1 MSGDWNGTVNPYCNS
16 CIYYGKSTCTCDYIL
31 IVGHPRPCP
40 AGAGCTARILKKDV
54 KKKMGKPRWDIAQG
68 KQMWEQGM
76 SDSQIAKHFG
86 IAANTV
92 LHQRRSYW
100 EKGITAPVKKKKEEA
115 EVKRPLEDE
124 VLEKMEPCTPPE
136 DIVPTVCTEEE
147 PKQEMKVEVKQE
159 TSKPAPRPL
168 DIYKVLEEAT
178 AKMQGINAICTAEA
192 ILQLW
197 NWDSRE
203 DLLKAR
209 GAIDYL
215 LKKLEET

>member
-1 MSGDWNGTVNPYCNS
+1 MSGDWNGAVNPYCHP

-54 KKKMGKPRWDIAQG
+54 KKKMGKPRWDIAKG

-100 EKGITAPVKKKKEEA
+100 EKGVTMARLRDSERFA
-115 EVKRPLEDE
+115 GTLAQTEDN
-124 VLEKMEPCTPPE
+124 V
-136 DIVPTVCTEEE
+136 
-147 PKQEMKVEVKQE
+147 
-159 TSKPAPRPL
+159 AF
-168 DIYKVLEEAT
+168 KVLEPTVVRIRKHA
-178 AKMQGINAICTAEA
+178 
-192 ILQLW
+192 
-197 NWDSRE
+197 
-203 DLLKAR
+203 
-209 GAIDYL
+209 
-215 LKKLEET
+215 

>member
-1 MSGDWNGTVNPYCNS
+1 MADDHKHNPYCLP
-16 CIYYGKSTCTCDYIL
+16 CIYYAQSTMSCDYIFMED
-31 IVGHPRPCP
+31 HSRPCP
-40 AGAGCTARILKKDV
+40 AGAGCTARIIKKDV
-54 KKKMGKPRWDIAQG
+54 KKKMGKPRWDIALG

-92 LHQRRSYW
+92 LYQRRSYW
-100 EKGITAPVKKKKEEA
+100 EKGIAAPVKKKKEET
-115 EVKRPLEDE
+115 EVKNRKEDE
-124 VLEKMEPCTPPE
+124 VLEKMEPSAPPVDTVPVVFSTETP
-136 DIVPTVCTEEE
+136 
-147 PKQEMKVEVKQE
+147 KVEVKQE

-178 AKMQGINAICTAEA
+178 ANMQGITAICTAEA

-215 LKKLEET
+215 LKKLEEAK

>member
-1 MSGDWNGTVNPYCNS
+1 
-16 CIYYGKSTCTCDYIL
+16 
-31 IVGHPRPCP
+31 
-40 AGAGCTARILKKDV
+40 
-54 KKKMGKPRWDIAQG
+54 MG
-68 KQMWEQGM
+68 
-76 SDSQIAKHFG
+76 
-86 IAANTV
+86 
-92 LHQRRSYW
+92 
-100 EKGITAPVKKKKEEA
+100 
-115 EVKRPLEDE
+115 
-124 VLEKMEPCTPPE
+124 
-136 DIVPTVCTEEE
+136 
-147 PKQEMKVEVKQE
+147 VKQE

-178 AKMQGINAICTAEA
+178 AKMQGINAICTAEEA

>member
-1 MSGDWNGTVNPYCNS
+1 MADDCKHNTYCMP
-16 CIYYGKSTCTCDYIL
+16 CIYYASSTMSCDYIF
-31 IVGHPRPCP
+31 IEDKCRPCP
-40 AGAGCTARILKKDV
+40 AGTGCTVRILKKDV
-54 KKKMGKPRWDIAQG
+54 KKKMGKPRWDIALG

-100 EKGITAPVKKKKEEA
+100 EKGMESPTKKKKEEA

-124 VLEKMEPCTPPE
+124 VLEKMEPCTPPV
-136 DIVPTVCTEEE
+136 DTVPVVCTEKET
-147 PKQEMKVEVKQE
+147 KIDAKKE

-178 AKMQGINAICTAEA
+178 AKMQGITAICTAEA

-209 GAIDYL
+209 GAINYL

>member
-54 KKKMGKPRWDIAQG
+54 KKKMGKPRWDTALG

-76 SDSQIAKHFG
+76 SDAEIARHFH

-92 LHQRRSYW
+92 THQRRSYW
-100 EKGITAPVKKKKEEA
+100 EKGTAAPVKKKKEEP

-124 VLEKMEPCTPPE
+124 VLEKMEPAESTPPV
-136 DIVPTVCTEEE
+136 DTACAVCTTEEL
-147 PKQEMKVEVKQE
+147 EVKQQ
-159 TSKPAPRPL
+159 TSKPAVRPL

>member
-1 MSGDWNGTVNPYCNS
+1 MADERKHNPYCLP
-16 CIYYGKSTCTCDYIL
+16 CVYYATTTMSCDYIF
-31 IVGHPRPCP
+31 IEDKCRPCP

-100 EKGITAPVKKKKEEA
+100 EKGITAPVKKKKEET

-124 VLEKMEPCTPPE
+124 VLEKMEPCPPE
-136 DIVPTVCTEEE
+136 DIASAVSTTEE
-147 PKQEMKVEVKQE
+147 MKMEVKQE

-178 AKMQGINAICTAEA
+178 GSMQGINAICTAEA

>member
-1 MSGDWNGTVNPYCNS
+1 M
-16 CIYYGKSTCTCDYIL
+16 
-31 IVGHPRPCP
+31 P
-40 AGAGCTARILKKDV
+40 AVCTA
-54 KKKMGKPRWDIAQG
+54 
-68 KQMWEQGM
+68 
-76 SDSQIAKHFG
+76 
-86 IAANTV
+86 
-92 LHQRRSYW
+92 
-100 EKGITAPVKKKKEEA
+100 
-115 EVKRPLEDE
+115 
-124 VLEKMEPCTPPE
+124 
-136 DIVPTVCTEEE
+136 EE

-178 AKMQGINAICTAEA
+178 ANMQGINAICTAEA

-215 LKKLEET
+215 LKKLEETK

>member
-1 MSGDWNGTVNPYCNS
+1 MADDRKHNPYCLP
-16 CIYYGKSTCTCDYIL
+16 CIYYAPSTMSCDYIFMED
-31 IVGHPRPCP
+31 HSRPCP
-40 AGAGCTARILKKDV
+40 AGAGCTARIPKKDV

-124 VLEKMEPCTPPE
+124 VLEKMEPCTPPRGHSAHR
-136 DIVPTVCTEEE
+136 VYSRRTEAGNEGG
-147 PKQEMKVEVKQE
+147 
-159 TSKPAPRPL
+159 S
-168 DIYKVLEEAT
+168 EARNFQT
-178 AKMQGINAICTAEA
+178 CAQAA
-192 ILQLW
+192 
-197 NWDSRE
+197 
-203 DLLKAR
+203 
-209 GAIDYL
+209 
-215 LKKLEET
+215 

>member
-1 MSGDWNGTVNPYCNS
+1 MADDRKHNPYCLP
-16 CIYYGKSTCTCDYIL
+16 CIYYAMSTMSCDYIFMED
-31 IVGHPRPCP
+31 HSRPCP

-54 KKKMGKPRWDIAQG
+54 KKKMGKPRWDIALG

-100 EKGITAPVKKKKEEA
+100 EKGVTAPVKKKKEEA
-115 EVKRPLEDE
+115 EVKRHLEDE
-124 VLEKMEPCTPPE
+124 VLEKMEQCTPPV
-136 DIVPTVCTEEE
+136 DTVPMTRTVEE
-147 PKQEMKVEVKQE
+147 PKVEVKQE

>member
-1 MSGDWNGTVNPYCNS
+1 MADDRKHNPYCLS
-16 CIYYGKSTCTCDYIL
+16 CIYYAPSTMSCDY
-31 IVGHPRPCP
+31 VFMEDHSRPCP

-54 KKKMGKPRWDIAQG
+54 KKKMGKPRWDIALG

-76 SDSQIAKHFG
+76 SDTQIAKHFG

-100 EKGITAPVKKKKEEA
+100 EKGIAAPVKKKKEEA
-115 EVKRPLEDE
+115 EVKRPLKDE
-124 VLEKMEPCTPPE
+124 VLEKTEPCTSPE
-136 DIVPTVCTEEE
+136 DIAPTVCTAEE
-147 PKQEMKVEVKQE
+147 PKQKMKVEVKQD